1 VAGGGGELHGRV
13 SRELRN
19 RREKKDEGGLTGSPC
34 VGRNRRLKL
43 LRSLKKKWRGNAGV
57 GLISEEGC
65 DGAQGTGKRDAR
77 RCKGAT
83 VSGDAMLRGTLRARA
98 QGD

>member
-43 LRSLKKKWRGNAGV
+43 LRSLKKNGEGTQASALYRRRDV
-57 GLISEEGC
+57 TGLKALAS
-65 DGAQGTGKRDAR
+65 
-77 RCKGAT
+77 AT
-83 VSGDAMLRGTLRARA
+83 HDVAKVLL
-98 QGD
+98 